1 MDINCTREE
10 MLNIIDDKET
20 KVLITGS
27 IETMKKVKKVNA
39 AKMKYSN

>member
-10 MLNIIDDKET
+10 MPNIICDKET

-27 IETMKKVKKVNA
+27 IEIMKKVNA